1 MCRRLVSLKEYVLVD
16 PDTRRV
22 ESFRLGAGGLWTL
35 HDMSENP
42 AMDLAFPPCTVAM
55 EDLFAGVDPAGRGG
69 RPSGGQTAPDSSTP
83 PTG

>member
-1 MCRRLVSLKEYVLVD
+1 LCRRLVSLKEYVLVD